1 MGIKPTFLQ
10 KDGKK
15 PPLHLVGAFRL
26 LKAKL
31 SCHCPQF
38 PQSFDKQLIET
49 KHTPFKKN
57 INRKFQEIERHFLS
71 FGRMMEARPK
81 IYL

>member
-15 PPLHLVGAFRL
+15 TPLHLVGAFRL

-31 SCHCPQF
+31 SCHYPPLGILALRACETYLQF
-38 PQSFDKQLIET
+38 KEMSRGKEQ
-49 KHTPFKKN
+49 
-57 INRKFQEIERHFLS
+57 
-71 FGRMMEARPK
+71 EARPWRRSGF
-81 IYL
+81 LW